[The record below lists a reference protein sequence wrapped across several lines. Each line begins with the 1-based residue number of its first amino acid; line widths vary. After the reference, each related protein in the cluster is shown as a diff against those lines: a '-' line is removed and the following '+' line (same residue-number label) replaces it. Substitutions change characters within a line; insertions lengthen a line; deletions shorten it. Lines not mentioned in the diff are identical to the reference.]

1 MGGAE
6 ITKKVTSF
14 GRRSYKRHDE
24 DVNNDIMHEIL
35 QECILV
41 LAILWPTPTF

>member
-6 ITKKVTSF
+6 ITKKVPLLVDDHT
-14 GRRSYKRHDE
+14 KRDDE

-41 LAILWPTPTF
+41 LAIL